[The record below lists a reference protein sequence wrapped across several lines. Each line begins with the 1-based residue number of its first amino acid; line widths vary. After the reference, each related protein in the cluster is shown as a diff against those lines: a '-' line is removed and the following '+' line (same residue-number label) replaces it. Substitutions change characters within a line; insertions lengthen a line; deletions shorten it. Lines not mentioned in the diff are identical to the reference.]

1 MFKILDWYIGRTIIA
16 TTTLVLVTFVGLSGI
31 IKYVEQLR
39 KVGDGSYDLLQALFF
54 VLLSVPRDVEMFF
67 PMAALLGALIGLGAL
82 AASSELVVMQASGFS
97 KLDIGL
103 SVLKTA
109 IPLMIIVTLL
119 GEWGAPQAQKMARDM
134 RAFATSGG
142 NILSV
147 RTGVWARDSNDFIF
161 VAKIDNERLYGLNMW
176 RFDEQ
181 KQLRH
186 VVFAEQ
192 VDYLG
197 DNHWLMKQVQI
208 TDLQDNV
215 VLTKQY
221 LDVYQWRTALA
232 PDKLAV
238 VTVKPE
244 ELALSGLYDYVHYL
258 KASEQDASRYELA
271 LWRKLTQPFSIGVMM
286 LMALSFIFGPLR
298 SVTMGA
304 RILSGV
310 IAGFTFYI
318 SSEFFGPLSLVYG
331 FPQLLVLL
339 LLAWSFSR
347 LPLCYYVVSCRMK
360 QRRGDNLSPP
370 YSFRARYLSFYSSTP
385 LGYTFQRD

>member
-16 TTTLVLVTFVGLSGI
+16 TTMLVLATFVGLSGI

-39 KVGDGSYDLLQALFF
+39 KVGDGTYDLMQALLF
-54 VLLSVPRDVEMFF
+54 VVLSIPRDIEMFF

-82 AASSELVVMQASGFS
+82 AASSELVVMQAAGFS

-109 IPLMIIVTLL
+109 VPLMIIITLL
-119 GEWGAPQAQKMARDM
+119 GEWGAPQAQKAARDL

-142 NILSV
+142 KILSV
-147 RTGVWARDSNDFIF
+147 RTGVWARDINDFIF
-161 VAKIDNERLYGLNMW
+161 IGKIDDNRLYGMNMW
-176 RFDEQ
+176 RFDEH

-186 VVFAEQ
+186 VIFAKQ

-197 DNHWLMKQVQI
+197 GNNWVMKDVEV
-208 TDLQDNV
+208 TDMNDDV
-215 VLTKQY
+215 VITKQSLPEY
-221 LDVYQWRTALA
+221 RWETSLA

-271 LWRKLTQPFSIGVMM
+271 FWRKITQPFSIAVMM

-331 FPQLLVLL
+331 IPPVFGAVAPSIVFLSIALL
-339 LLAWSFSR
+339 LL
-347 LPLCYYVVSCRMK
+347 
-360 QRRGDNLSPP
+360 RRKL
-370 YSFRARYLSFYSSTP
+370 
-385 LGYTFQRD
+385 

>member
-1 MFKILDWYIGRTIIA
+1 MFKILDWYIGRTIIS
-16 TTTLVLVTFVGLSGI
+16 TSTLVLVTFVGLSGI

-39 KVGDGSYDLLQALFF
+39 KVGSGTYDLFQALMF
-54 VLLSVPRDVEMFF
+54 VVLSVPRDIEMFF

-82 AASSELVVMQASGFS
+82 AASSELVVMQAAGFS

-109 IPLMIIVTLL
+109 VPLMIIVTLL
-119 GEWGAPQAQKMARDM
+119 GEWGAPQTQKMARDL

-142 NILSV
+142 QILSV
-147 RTGVWARDSNDFIF
+147 RSGVWARDANDFIF
-161 VAKIDNERLYGLNMW
+161 IGKINDDRLYGMNMW
-176 RFDEQ
+176 RFDQ
-181 KQLRH
+181 DKHLRQ
-186 VVFAEQ
+186 VFLAKQ

-197 DNHWLMKQVQI
+197 DNNWLMKDVQI
-208 TDLQDNV
+208 TDMSNDIV
-215 VLTKQY
+215 ISKKSVSEYSWK
-221 LDVYQWRTALA
+221 TALA

-244 ELALSGLYDYVHYL
+244 ELAISGLYDYVNYL

-271 LWRKLTQPFSIGVMM
+271 FWRKISQPFSIAVMM

-318 SSEFFGPLSLVYG
+318 SSEFFGPLSLVYNIPPVFG
-331 FPQLLVLL
+331 AVAPSMVFLTIALL
-339 LLAWSFSR
+339 LL
-347 LPLCYYVVSCRMK
+347 
-360 QRRGDNLSPP
+360 RRKL
-370 YSFRARYLSFYSSTP
+370 
-385 LGYTFQRD
+385 

>member
-16 TTTLVLVTFVGLSGI
+16 TTILVLTTFIGLSGI

-39 KVGDGSYDLLQALFF
+39 KVGNGTYDLMQALLF
-54 VLLSVPRDVEMFF
+54 VVLSIPRDIEMFF

-82 AASSELVVMQASGFS
+82 AASSELVVMQAAGFS

-109 IPLMIIVTLL
+109 VPLMIIITLL
-119 GEWGAPQAQKMARDM
+119 GEWGAPQAQKAARDL

-142 NILSV
+142 QILSV
-147 RTGVWARDSNDFIF
+147 RTGVWARDANDFIF
-161 VAKIDNERLYGLNMW
+161 IGKIDDNHLYGLNMW

-181 KQLRH
+181 KQLRT
-186 VVFAEQ
+186 VIFAKQ

-197 DNHWLMKQVQI
+197 ENEWMMKNVEV
-208 TDLQDNV
+208 TDMNNDV
-215 VLTKQY
+215 VITKQSLPQY
-221 LDVYQWRTALA
+221 SWETSLA

-271 LWRKLTQPFSIGVMM
+271 FWRKITQPFSIAVMM

-331 FPQLLVLL
+331 IPPVFGAVAPSLVFLTIALL
-339 LLAWSFSR
+339 LLR
-347 LPLCYYVVSCRMK
+347 RK
-360 QRRGDNLSPP
+360 Q
-370 YSFRARYLSFYSSTP
+370 
-385 LGYTFQRD
+385 

>member
-16 TTTLVLVTFVGLSGI
+16 TTILVLTTFIGLSGI

-39 KVGDGSYDLLQALFF
+39 KVGNGTYDLMQALLF
-54 VLLSVPRDVEMFF
+54 VVLSIPRDIEMFF

-82 AASSELVVMQASGFS
+82 AASSELVVMQAAGFS

-109 IPLMIIVTLL
+109 VPLMIIITLL
-119 GEWGAPQAQKMARDM
+119 GEWGAPQAQKAARDL

-142 NILSV
+142 QILSV
-147 RTGVWARDSNDFIF
+147 RTGVWARDTNDFIF
-161 VAKIDNERLYGLNMW
+161 IGKIDDNHLYGLNMW

-181 KQLRH
+181 KQLRT
-186 VVFAEQ
+186 VIFAKQ

-197 DNHWLMKQVQI
+197 ENEWMMKNVEV
-208 TDLQDNV
+208 TDMNNDV
-215 VLTKQY
+215 VITKQSLPQY
-221 LDVYQWRTALA
+221 SWETSLA

-271 LWRKLTQPFSIGVMM
+271 FWRKITQPFSIAVMM

-331 FPQLLVLL
+331 IPPVFGAVAPSLVFLTIALL
-339 LLAWSFSR
+339 LL
-347 LPLCYYVVSCRMK
+347 
-360 QRRGDNLSPP
+360 RRKL
-370 YSFRARYLSFYSSTP
+370 
-385 LGYTFQRD
+385 